1 MKNLILGLSLLSTI
15 FMSSGSNAFTDNKIH
30 SDELFFENCFSVYL
44 DRYDAMIEGG
54 ISPESAQKGATIFFE
69 LCLMRND
76 GEALSG
82 PDRPY

>member
-1 MKNLILGLSLLSTI
+1 
-15 FMSSGSNAFTDNKIH
+15 
-30 SDELFFENCFSVYL
+30 
-44 DRYDAMIEGG
+44 MIEGG